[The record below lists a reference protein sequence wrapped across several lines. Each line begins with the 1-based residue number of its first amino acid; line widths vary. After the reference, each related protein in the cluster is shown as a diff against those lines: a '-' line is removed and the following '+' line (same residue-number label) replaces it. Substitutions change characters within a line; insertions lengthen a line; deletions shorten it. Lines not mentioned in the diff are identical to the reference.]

1 MKTQASPTRSGFAA
15 SRNKAGESRGHE
27 ALTESDQRFRDLAL
41 AALEREQVERGKLAR
56 LLHDEVAPI
65 LSGAGLQLDI
75 LRMDLE
81 ERVSGVSS
89 RTAEIQDLLE
99 RVVRHIRDVS
109 YDLHPDVVKR
119 TGLRPALNLL
129 VSRFQK
135 LFSGTLRLAYDQSI
149 RIPVEAEVALER
161 IANEAV
167 ANAVRHAH
175 CTQIDVLVESA
186 AGGAQLQVRDNGIG
200 FDYAGE
206 LNFPRGLGLLM
217 MDYCARKSGLHL
229 SIDGNSGGG
238 SVVTAILMDRKSP
251 GT

>member
-1 MKTQASPTRSGFAA
+1 MA
-15 SRNKAGESRGHE
+15 SRNGFTKVEQSRSPE
-27 ALTESDQRFRDLAL
+27 ALESDRRFRDLAL
-41 AALEREQVERGKLAR
+41 AALEKEQIERAKLAR

-81 ERVSGVSS
+81 DQVSGVSS

-99 RVVRHIRDVS
+99 RVVRHIRDLS
-109 YDLHPDVVKR
+109 YELNPDVVKR
-119 TGLRPALNLL
+119 TGLQPALNLL
-129 VSRFQK
+129 VSRFQRV
-135 LFSGTLRLAYDQSI
+135 FPGSLRLAYDPSI
-149 RIPVEAEVALER
+149 HIPVEAEVALER
-161 IANEAV
+161 VATEAV
-167 ANAVRHAH
+167 GNAVRHAH
-175 CTQIDVLVESA
+175 CTQIDLLVSSTGE
-186 AGGAQLQVRDNGIG
+186 GAKLQVRDNGIG

-217 MDYCARKSGLHL
+217 MDFCARQSGLHL
-229 SIDGNSGGG
+229 TVDGNLGHG